1 MNHGNSISG
10 GANPRRTFRT
20 VDDERPDQENRC
32 QNRSDQCQQC
42 RILECH
48 GRSMNAGSLRC
59 NTGLIRSLSTLL
71 HGIALSRRFEP
82 EKRLLSF
89 KECCTNCCTI
99 ALRNP
104 LKRTKIIRSTYISQQ
119 HAQGSVVSQSAG
131 RRFKSARRLQFSN
144 GPARRHGLH
153 NVPVT
158 WVTLL
163 GRMDFRA
170 VRAPESPNRSTPNH
184 SP

>member
-82 EKRLLSF
+82 EKQLLSF
-89 KECCTNCCTI
+89 KKCGTNCCTI

-104 LKRTKIIRSTYISQQ
+104 LKRTKSYEAPTFHNNTRKVRSFRTRQVSGTSPLV
-119 HAQGSVVSQSAG
+119 GSSFQI
-131 RRFKSARRLQFSN
+131 
-144 GPARRHGLH
+144 P
-153 NVPVT
+153 
-158 WVTLL
+158 
-163 GRMDFRA
+163 
-170 VRAPESPNRSTPNH
+170 
-184 SP
+184 